1 MKKITENKH
10 EKDLFVTYIVTSFVP
25 RNYRDQG
32 QVLSWEYNHGKTLF
46 PLLLTAIPIF
56 FDMKEQRLLEV
67 GRSSLW

>member
-1 MKKITENKH
+1 MKKVTENKH

-46 PLLLTAIPIF
+46 P
-56 FDMKEQRLLEV
+56 
-67 GRSSLW
+67 SSAHSHSYFL